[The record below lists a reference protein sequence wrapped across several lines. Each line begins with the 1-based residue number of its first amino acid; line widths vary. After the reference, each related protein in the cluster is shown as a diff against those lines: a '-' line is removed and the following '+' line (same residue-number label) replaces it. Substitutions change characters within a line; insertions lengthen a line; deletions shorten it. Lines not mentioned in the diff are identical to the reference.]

1 MNKALR
7 PLIALVLLL
16 GSALAAQAQA
26 NLVHGIVAGL
36 MLGHRAM
43 NGDFN
48 DKTVTA
54 ITYRGQKYPMKRTPT
69 DPAHAPAAA
78 AADPTAQLEGQLNLC
93 HAALFADTTGAV
105 CPANRQALIQATH
118 GIVAQSRPG
127 FNMKHYRTELAFYL
141 AEDARRQRVAGSAVP
156 K

>member
-7 PLIALVLLL
+7 PVFTVVFLL
-16 GSALAAQAQA
+16 GTAFAAQAQA
-26 NLVHGIVAGL
+26 NLVHGIVAGM
-36 MLGHRAM
+36 MLGHHAI

-54 ITYRGQKYPMKRTPT
+54 ITYRGQKYSMKRITTEPGSAT
-69 DPAHAPAAA
+69 V
-78 AADPTAQLEGQLNLC
+78 AADPAAQLESQLELC
-93 HAALFADTTGAV
+93 RIALFADSTGTV
-105 CPANRQALIQATH
+105 CPANRRAVIEAIH

-127 FNMKHYRTELAFYL
+127 LNMKPYRTELAFYL
-141 AEDARRQRVAGSAVP
+141 AEDARRQKVAGSAVP

>member
-7 PLIALVLLL
+7 SFVTLVLLL
-16 GSALAAQAQA
+16 GGALAAQAQA
-26 NLVHGIVAGL
+26 NLVNGIVAGL
-36 MLGHRAM
+36 MLGRHAI

-54 ITYRGQKYPMKRTPT
+54 ITYRGQKYPMKRTTT
-69 DPAHAPAAA
+69 DPAHPPV

-105 CPANRQALIQATH
+105 CPADRQALIQATH

-141 AEDARRQRVAGSAVP
+141 AEDARRQKVAGSAVP